1 MAASQ
6 WTAKADAFA
15 DVLTK
20 ELTMRLSQAGGLTAA
35 LTVVKTYDANDNA
48 PILTIGGAAAGSPGG
63 SIKIRGVLSFG
74 KDSLGNQ
81 QINYGMPHEVILVT
95 ENVAPITNPDTAWT
109 TLHMMGCLLRFG
121 ALVRWQVTAAAT
133 APTVANGA
141 AAGDKATF
149 DNLQYPGVGS
159 V

>member
-1 MAASQ
+1 MANL

-15 DVLTK
+15 DVLAK
-20 ELTMRLSQAGGLTAA
+20 ELGMRLTPAGGLAA
-35 LTVVKTYDANDNA
+35 SYAVVKSYDAADGA
-48 PILTIGGAAAGSPGG
+48 PILTINGAQAGQPGG

-81 QINYGMPHEVILVT
+81 QANYGMPHEVMLVT
-95 ENVAPITNPDTAWT
+95 ENRIALANADTFAT
-109 TLHMMGCLLRFG
+109 TLAILACLLRFG
-121 ALVRWQVTAAAT
+121 ALVHWQVTAAAT
-133 APTVANGA
+133 APTIANGA
-141 AAGDKATF
+141 AAGDAATY